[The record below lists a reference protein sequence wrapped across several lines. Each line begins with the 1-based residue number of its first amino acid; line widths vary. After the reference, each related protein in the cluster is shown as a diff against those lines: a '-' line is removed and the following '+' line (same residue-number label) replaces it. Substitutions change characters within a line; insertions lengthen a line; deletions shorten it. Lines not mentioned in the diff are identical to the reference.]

1 MKRWVNIFKA
11 LSNVNRLKIIKFL
24 HDKGEKNV
32 TEITEHLNISLNAT
46 SKHLLLLEKI
56 NILSSIGKK
65 GHVFYFIDPK
75 ISDDVK
81 KVISIF
87 ISKQ

>member
-1 MKRWVNIFKA
+1 MKRWVNVFKA

-24 HDKGEKNV
+24 HERGEKTV

-46 SKHLLLLEKI
+46 SKHLLMLEKI
-56 NILSSIGKK
+56 NILSSLGKK

-75 ISDDVK
+75 ISEDVK
-81 KVISIF
+81 KIIFIF
-87 ISKQ
+87 ISRQ